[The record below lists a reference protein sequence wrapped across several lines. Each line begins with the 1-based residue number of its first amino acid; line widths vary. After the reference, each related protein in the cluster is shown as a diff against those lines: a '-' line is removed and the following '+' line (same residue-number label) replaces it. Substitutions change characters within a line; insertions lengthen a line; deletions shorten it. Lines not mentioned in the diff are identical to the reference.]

1 MNDFLE
7 KNFDINEV
15 HIKMVPDHFTAH
27 CEMTFAVISLQ
38 FAVIDLQ
45 FAVIS
50 LQFAVI
56 SLQFAVISLQF
67 AVIGLQNVHLL

>member
-1 MNDFLE
+1 MYSTGLKSTCHF
-7 KNFDINEV
+7 V
-15 HIKMVPDHFTAH
+15 MVPDRFTAH
-27 CEMTFAVISLQ
+27 CEMTFAVIGLQ

-56 SLQFAVISLQF
+56 ILQF
-67 AVIGLQNVHLL
+67 AVIGLQNFHLL